1 MSITLIVSLIGFS
14 DKDQER
20 LLKVLEYSSS
30 RERIYRQGE
39 PADILLVNGEHEGA
53 VEEAESIA
61 GACQSSV
68 VIVARRAPEGVGYHI
83 APPLITSRV
92 LRVLD
97 KVVIRENVADERED
111 AAAVVNE
118 EDARYRALVVDDS
131 AAMREAL
138 KLELSELPV
147 PLAIDYAEDGE
158 RALVAV
164 EKVQYDLIFLDIM
177 MPGIDGYEVCKTI
190 RKDSRYKKTPIVMLS
205 GKTSPLDEV
214 KGIIAGCNT
223 YLTKPIAHVEFQEV
237 IRRVVKW
244 LDSVAR

>member
-1 MSITLIVSLIGFS
+1 M
-14 DKDQER
+14 
-20 LLKVLEYSSS
+20 LEYSSS
-30 RERIYRQGE
+30 RDRVYQLGDA
-39 PADILLVNGEHEGA
+39 ADIVLVNGEDAAA
-53 VEEAESIA
+53 VKEAAALAAE
-61 GACQSSV
+61 QQLPV
-68 VIVARRAPEGVGYHI
+68 VTVARRAPEGVGYHI

-97 KVVIRENVADERED
+97 KVVVRETVTGD
-111 AAAVVNE
+111 VVIAE
-118 EDARYRALVVDDS
+118 EPVLVVPDPGSNTVTEQEEAPRYRALVVDDS

-147 PLAIDYAEDGE
+147 ALAIDYAEDGE
-158 RALVAV
+158 QALEAV

-190 RKDSRYKKTPIVMLS
+190 RKDPRYKKTPIVMLS

-223 YLTKPIAHVEFQEV
+223 YLTKPIAHDEFQEV